1 MSKRGFVHWKTWQ
14 YMFADVILWN
24 YYGLR
29 DLLPFVQFKNVKN
42 NHGGVLLLVKLQ
54 AEAHNASQLFPHWK
68 SFMFEQLG
76 AFNLL

>member
-14 YMFADVILWN
+14 NMFADVILWN

-68 SFMFEQLG
+68 SFMFEQ
-76 AFNLL
+76 